1 MLFWKNFF
9 WLLWFIEGIQHL
21 QILVWLKTFYVFIY
35 FLIVLGADNDL
46 RKSLFLSVGSMFI
59 QVLTYLNANTKAIF
73 PSAKK
78 LFQCLILDTWL
89 KFCGTDYAENV
100 IYKRHN
106 IDNVCN
112 LLKKY
117 FLLQEV
123 HLDILNVLLN
133 RTEHIKILFW

>member
-1 MLFWKNFF
+1 
-9 WLLWFIEGIQHL
+9 
-21 QILVWLKTFYVFIY
+21 
-35 FLIVLGADNDL
+35 
-46 RKSLFLSVGSMFI
+46 MFI